1 MVALAIIVASSSS
14 LVVVVAFVVSFVRGQ
29 YNRSRGGSRN
39 TLHGYTEYGA
49 PTLAPKDSC
58 PITGYP
64 AWPPVVSS
72 LGVPTLTYGP
82 DNGPWAQNRFNS
94 CRYVRQEHYFLVFL
108 HSIDPLQGILS
119 QVVVLY
125 QDLHEAHVLL
135 PPRAVQTT
143 VV

>member
-29 YNRSRGGSRN
+29 YNRSRGGGSRN

-82 DNGPWAQNRFNS
+82 DNGPWAQNRFNT
-94 CRYVRQEHYFLVFL
+94 
-108 HSIDPLQGILS
+108 PS
-119 QVVVLY
+119 QRGVPS
-125 QDLHEAHVLL
+125 LL
-135 PPRAVQTT
+135 PHSVRTPNK
-143 VV
+143 